1 MSMILQNSNSR
12 AGSILCR
19 ESTKENT
26 RAQGSG
32 TFFGDPGGIIYDAS
46 APLTRSELLRERLV
60 FEPRGFELS
69 ARVYQVK
76 TPVIRLRLLLGEPTS
91 INLEHLFDDLF
102 KLRDRFKALGME
114 IKDGEVYLPDLE
126 IDHV

>member
-76 TPVIRLRLLLGEPTS
+76 TPVIRLRLLLGDLTS
-91 INLEHLFDDLF
+91 ISLEHLFDDLF
-102 KLRDRFKALGME
+102 RLRDNFKALGM
-114 IKDGEVYLPDLE
+114 ILKDGEAYLSDLG
-126 IDHV
+126 DVQ

>member
-1 MSMILQNSNSR
+1 MLI
-12 AGSILCR
+12 
-19 ESTKENT
+19 
-26 RAQGSG
+26 
-32 TFFGDPGGIIYDAS
+32 GDPGGIIYDAS

-102 KLRDRFKALGME
+102 KLRDRFKALGMD
-114 IKDGEVYLPDLE
+114 IKDGKVYLPDLE

>member
-26 RAQGSG
+26 RAQDSG

-114 IKDGEVYLPDLE
+114 IKDGKVYLPDLGT
-126 IDHV
+126 DHV